1 MIYPIV
7 KFPDPILQQPA
18 EPVTVFDAELRQLVD
33 DMFTSMYDAQ
43 GIGLAAPQIGV
54 SKRLTVIDLS
64 FQKKP
69 EDKIVLINPEV
80 VEIKGK
86 QVEEEGC
93 LSLPEIRDR
102 VVRAAEVK
110 VRAQDADGKPIEVEG
125 TELLARAL
133 QHEIDHL
140 DGILFIFRLSR
151 LKRDLQLRKIRK
163 LQKAPASGRAR
174 LLRHACSR
182 RFLGAMFK
190 PMRLV
195 FCGTPQF
202 AVPTLEALLQ
212 AGHRVELVLSQPD
225 RASGRGME
233 VQFSPSNT
241 LPSSVDLRSTQPEK
255 IRNNPDLQNGSVN
268 WRRTRS
274 LSCLWASDSS
284 VDVDA
289 ADAMEI

>member
-7 KFPDPILQQPA
+7 KFPDPILQKPA
-18 EPVTVFDAELRQLVD
+18 EPVTVFDVELRKLVD

-43 GIGLAAPQIGV
+43 GIGLAAPQIGI

-80 VEIKGK
+80 IEIKGK

-110 VRAQDADGKPIEVEG
+110 VRAQDAEGKPIEVEG
-125 TELLARAL
+125 TELLARAI

-163 LQKAPASGRAR
+163 LQKAG
-174 LLRHACSR
+174 
-182 RFLGAMFK
+182 
-190 PMRLV
+190 
-195 FCGTPQF
+195 
-202 AVPTLEALLQ
+202 E
-212 AGHRVELVLSQPD
+212 
-225 RASGRGME
+225 
-233 VQFSPSNT
+233 
-241 LPSSVDLRSTQPEK
+241 
-255 IRNNPDLQNGSVN
+255 
-268 WRRTRS
+268 W
-274 LSCLWASDSS
+274 
-284 VDVDA
+284 
-289 ADAMEI
+289 

>member
-7 KFPDPILQQPA
+7 KFPDPVLQQPA
-18 EPVTVFDAELRQLVD
+18 EPVTVFDAELRKLVD

-43 GIGLAAPQIGV
+43 GIGLAAPQIGI

-80 VEIKGK
+80 IEIKGR

-110 VRAQDADGKPIEVEG
+110 VRAQDAEGKPIEVEG
-125 TELLARAL
+125 TELLARAI

-163 LQKAPASGRAR
+163 LQRA
-174 LLRHACSR
+174 
-182 RFLGAMFK
+182 G
-190 PMRLV
+190 
-195 FCGTPQF
+195 
-202 AVPTLEALLQ
+202 E
-212 AGHRVELVLSQPD
+212 
-225 RASGRGME
+225 
-233 VQFSPSNT
+233 
-241 LPSSVDLRSTQPEK
+241 
-255 IRNNPDLQNGSVN
+255 
-268 WRRTRS
+268 W
-274 LSCLWASDSS
+274 
-284 VDVDA
+284 
-289 ADAMEI
+289 